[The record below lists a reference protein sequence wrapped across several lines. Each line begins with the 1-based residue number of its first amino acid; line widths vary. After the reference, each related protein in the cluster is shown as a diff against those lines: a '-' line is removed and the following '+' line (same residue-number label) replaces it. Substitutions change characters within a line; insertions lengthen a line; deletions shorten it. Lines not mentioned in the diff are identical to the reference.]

1 LEKGGQVFEYR
12 DVPRVSQ
19 KKKNPGRNMQIMLGL
34 SHCCKERLTEIPPM
48 NDSLTISAGFQPHG
62 KWEMPC
68 RPAVTLIEGPLQ
80 IIETDK

>member
-1 LEKGGQVFEYR
+1 MFEYR

-19 KKKNPGRNMQIMLGL
+19 KKENPARNMQILLGL
-34 SHCCKERLTEIPPM
+34 SHCCKERLAEIPPM
-48 NDSLTISAGFQPHG
+48 NDSLMISAGFNPMGNG

-68 RPAVTLIEGPLQ
+68 RPAVTLIEGPVQ